1 MHISPP
7 EIEVQ
12 QIEMVDEEP
21 GLKSEEANGNKQD
34 DTSLTKT
41 KSNNDVNEN

>member
-7 EIEVQ
+7 EVEVQ
-12 QIEMVDEEP
+12 QIEMAAEEP

-34 DTSLTKT
+34 DTL
-41 KSNNDVNEN
+41 

>member
-7 EIEVQ
+7 EVEVQ
-12 QIEMVDEEP
+12 QIEMVDEVR

-34 DTSLTKT
+34 DT
-41 KSNNDVNEN
+41 NENQVDKTA

>member
-7 EIEVQ
+7 EVEVQ
-12 QIEMVDEEP
+12 EIEMVDEEP

-34 DTSLTKT
+34 DTL
-41 KSNNDVNEN
+41 